1 MGPAGHNFTGM
12 VDSQQ
17 ITDLVDRLGRIAHA
31 MQFAEGLN
39 PAQWEA
45 LRFLARAN
53 RQSRSPGALAEYLG
67 TTKGTASQTLIALE
81 TKGHVRRSRCATDR
95 RSVTIDLTDQG
106 RELAG
111 RDPLDRIRQ
120 ATAELSPEDCAAL
133 VRSMDHLM
141 RTLQNDRGASVF
153 GGCGD
158 CSHNRSDGAFGET
171 CRCALTG
178 DMLATEEL
186 AQICIDFEAPA

>member
-1 MGPAGHNFTGM
+1 M
-12 VDSQQ
+12 VTSQH

-81 TKGHVRRSRCATDR
+81 TKGHVRRTRCATDR
-95 RSVTIDLTDQG
+95 RSVMIDLTDQG
-106 RELAG
+106 RELAS

-120 ATAELSPEDCAAL
+120 ATAELSHDDCSTL
-133 VRSMDHLM
+133 VRAMDHLL
-141 RTLQNDRGASVF
+141 RTLQTDRGASAF
-153 GGCGD
+153 GTCGD

-178 DMLATEEL
+178 EILATGEL
-186 AQICIDFEAPA
+186 TRICIDFDAPA